1 MKIMKTVKLTVF
13 GVWFLTVVGC
23 GAILMLLFNAMNQ
36 PSIPRTIA
44 VRGECLT
51 TAPRDKTAITLRVT
65 TLDKSA
71 ARSMKMATAQVAKIT
86 EFVKTLDDAE
96 MQTTQFNSYEKT
108 EWNHEKQKSVS
119 MGIETTI
126 AVEVSAKNV
135 ETIETILNEFAG
147 NENVFSENLRM
158 YTSAE
163 VLKPIMERCL
173 GVAVENARVRANA
186 LAAGDNR
193 RAGRMLS
200 VSYETNTSNTSMY
213 KNIAP
218 RMMALGAVAESA
230 ALDTGGSLVS
240 KDTDVSV
247 SVSATFEI
255 R

>member
-1 MKIMKTVKLTVF
+1 MKIMKTVKLTVLL
-13 GVWFLTVVGC
+13 VWGLSIVGC
-23 GAILMLLFNAMNQ
+23 GAILMLLFNAINT
-36 PSIPRTIA
+36 PSVPRTIS

-71 ARSMKMATAQVAKIT
+71 AKSMKQATNMVAKIT
-86 EFVKTLDDAE
+86 DFAKGLDGAE
-96 MQTTQFNSYEKT
+96 LQTTEFNSYEKT
-108 EWNHEKQKSVS
+108 EWNRDLQKSIS
-119 MGIETTI
+119 LGIETTI

-135 ETIETILNEFAG
+135 ETIEKVLNEFAG
-147 NENVFSENLRM
+147 AENVFSENLRM

-163 VLKPIMERCL
+163 VLKPIMEKCL
-173 GVAVENARVRANA
+173 SVAVENARVRADA

-193 RAGRMLS
+193 RAGRMLA
-200 VSYETNTSNTSMY
+200 VSYETNTSNTTMY

-218 RMMALGAVAESA
+218 RMMAMGAVAESA
-230 ALDTGGSLVS
+230 MDVGGSLVA

-255 R
+255 K

>member
-1 MKIMKTVKLTVF
+1 MKKTIIWIASVIGAGAVMALVF
-13 GVWFLTVVGC
+13 G
-23 GAILMLLFNAMNQ
+23 AIET

-71 ARSMKMATAQVAKIT
+71 ARSMKMATEQVAKIT
-86 EFVKTLDDAE
+86 DFVKGVDNAE
-96 MQTTQFNSYEKT
+96 MQTTEFNSYEKT
-108 EWNHEKQKSVS
+108 EWNRDLQKSIS
-119 MGIETTI
+119 LGIETTI
-126 AVEVSAKNV
+126 AVEVSAKSI
-135 ETIETILNEFAG
+135 ETIEKVLNEFAG
-147 NENVFSENLRM
+147 AENVFSENLRM

-163 VLKPIMERCL
+163 VLKPILEKCL
-173 GVAVENARVRANA
+173 GTAVENARVRADA

-193 RAGRMLS
+193 RAGRMLA
-200 VSYETNTSNTSMY
+200 VSYETNTSSTSMY

-218 RMMALGAVAESA
+218 RMMAMGAVAESA
-230 ALDTGGSLVS
+230 MDVGGSLVS

>member
-1 MKIMKTVKLTVF
+1 MKVMKTVKLTVL
-13 GVWFLTVVGC
+13 GVWGLSIVGC
-23 GAILMLLFNAMNQ
+23 GAILMLLFSAINQ

-71 ARSMKMATAQVAKIT
+71 ARSMKMATDMVAKIT
-86 EFVKTLDDAE
+86 EFVKTQDAE
-96 MQTTQFNSYEKT
+96 MQTTEFNSYEKT
-108 EWNHEKQKSVS
+108 EWNRDQQKSVS
-119 MGIETTI
+119 LGIETTI
-126 AVEVSAKNV
+126 AIEVSSKN
-135 ETIETILNEFAG
+135 IEVIEKVLNEFAG
-147 NENVFSENLRM
+147 AENVFSENLRM

-163 VLKPIMERCL
+163 VLKPILEKCL
-173 GVAVENARVRANA
+173 GTAVENARARANA

-200 VSYETNTSNTSMY
+200 VSYETSSSNTSMY

-218 RMMALGAVAESA
+218 RMMAMGAATESA
-230 ALDTGGSLVS
+230 IDVGGSLVS
-240 KDTDVSV
+240 KDTDVSI

>member
-1 MKIMKTVKLTVF
+1 MKIVKDTKITFFV
-13 GVWFLTVVGC
+13 VWGLAIVGC
-23 GAILMLLFNAMNQ
+23 GAILMLLFNAINA
-36 PSIPRTIA
+36 PAIPRTIS

-71 ARSMKMATAQVAKIT
+71 AKSMKQATNLVAKIT
-86 EFVKTLDDAE
+86 DFTKGLDGAE
-96 MQTTQFNSYEKT
+96 MQTTEFNSYEKT
-108 EWNHEKQKSVS
+108 EWNRDLQKSIS
-119 MGIETTI
+119 LGIETTI

-135 ETIETILNEFAG
+135 ETIEKVLNEFAG
-147 NENVFSENLRM
+147 AENVFSENLRM

-163 VLKPIMERCL
+163 VLKPIMEKCL

-193 RAGRMLS
+193 HAGRMLA
-200 VSYETNTSNTSMY
+200 VSYETNTSNTTMY

-218 RMMALGAVAESA
+218 RMMAMGAVAESA
-230 ALDTGGSLVS
+230 MDVGGSLVS

-255 R
+255 K

>member
-1 MKIMKTVKLTVF
+1 MKKTIIWIASVIGAGAVMALVF
-13 GVWFLTVVGC
+13 G
-23 GAILMLLFNAMNQ
+23 AIER
-36 PSIPRTIA
+36 PSVPRTIA

-65 TLDKSA
+65 TVDKSA
-71 ARSMKMATAQVAKIT
+71 AKSMKQATDQVAKIT
-86 EFVKTLDDAE
+86 EFVKGLDAE
-96 MQTTQFNSYEKT
+96 MQTTEFNSYEKT
-108 EWNHEKQKSVS
+108 EWNRDLQKSITL
-119 MGIETTI
+119 GIETSI
-126 AVEVSAKNV
+126 AVEVSSKN
-135 ETIETILNEFAG
+135 IEIIEKVLNAFAG
-147 NENVFSENLRM
+147 AENVYSENLRM

-163 VLKPIMERCL
+163 VLKPIMEKCL

-200 VSYETNTSNTSMY
+200 VSYETSSNNTMY

-218 RMMALGAVAESA
+218 RMMAMGAVAESA
-230 ALDTGGSLVS
+230 AMDVGGSLVS

>member
-1 MKIMKTVKLTVF
+1 MKKTIIWIASVIGAGAVMALVF
-13 GVWFLTVVGC
+13 G
-23 GAILMLLFNAMNQ
+23 AMER
-36 PSIPRTIA
+36 PSVPRTIA

-65 TLDKSA
+65 TVDKSA
-71 ARSMKMATAQVAKIT
+71 AKSMKQATDQVAKIT
-86 EFVKTLDDAE
+86 EFVKGLDAE
-96 MQTTQFNSYEKT
+96 MQTTEFNSYEKT
-108 EWNHEKQKSVS
+108 EWNRDLQKSITL
-119 MGIETTI
+119 GIETSI
-126 AVEVSAKNV
+126 AVEVSSKNI
-135 ETIETILNEFAG
+135 ETIEKVLNAFAG
-147 NENVFSENLRM
+147 AENVYSENLRM

-163 VLKPIMERCL
+163 VLKPIMEKCL
-173 GVAVENARVRANA
+173 GVAVENARVRADA

-200 VSYETNTSNTSMY
+200 VSYETSSNNTMY

-218 RMMALGAVAESA
+218 RMMAMGAVAESA
-230 ALDTGGSLVS
+230 AMDVGGSLVS

>member
-1 MKIMKTVKLTVF
+1 MKKTIIWIASVIGAGAVMALVF
-13 GVWFLTVVGC
+13 G
-23 GAILMLLFNAMNQ
+23 AIET
-36 PSIPRTIA
+36 PSVPRTIS

-71 ARSMKMATAQVAKIT
+71 AKSMKQATNLVAKIT
-86 EFVKTLDDAE
+86 DFAKGLDGAE
-96 MQTTQFNSYEKT
+96 LQTTEFNSYEKT
-108 EWNHEKQKSVS
+108 EWNRDLQKSIS
-119 MGIETTI
+119 LGIETTI

-135 ETIETILNEFAG
+135 ETIEKVLNEFAG
-147 NENVFSENLRM
+147 AENVFSENLRM

-163 VLKPIMERCL
+163 VLKPIMEKCL
-173 GVAVENARVRANA
+173 GVAVENARVRADA

-193 RAGRMLS
+193 RAGRMLA
-200 VSYETNTSNTSMY
+200 VSYETNTSNTTMY

-218 RMMALGAVAESA
+218 RMMAMGAVAESA
-230 ALDTGGSLVS
+230 MDVGGSLVA

-255 R
+255 K

>member
-1 MKIMKTVKLTVF
+1 MKIIKDIKITFFV
-13 GVWFLTVVGC
+13 VWGLSIVGC
-23 GAILMLLFNAMNQ
+23 GAILMLLFNAINA
-36 PSIPRTIA
+36 PAIPRTIA

-71 ARSMKMATAQVAKIT
+71 AKSMKQANEQVAKIT
-86 EFVKTLDDAE
+86 EFVKGLDAE
-96 MQTTQFNSYEKT
+96 MQTTEFNSYEKT
-108 EWNHEKQKSVS
+108 EWNRDLQKSVS
-119 MGIETTI
+119 LGIETTI
-126 AVEVSAKNV
+126 AVEVSAKNL
-135 ETIETILNEFAG
+135 ETIEKVLNEFAG
-147 NENVFSENLRM
+147 AENVFSENLRM

-163 VLKPIMERCL
+163 ALKPIMEKCL
-173 GVAVENARVRANA
+173 GVAVENARVRADA

-193 RAGRMLS
+193 RAGRMLA
-200 VSYETNTSNTSMY
+200 VSYETNTSNTTMY

-218 RMMALGAVAESA
+218 RMMAMGAVAESA
-230 ALDTGGSLVS
+230 MDVGGTLVS

>member
-1 MKIMKTVKLTVF
+1 MKKTIIWIASVIGAGAVMALVF
-13 GVWFLTVVGC
+13 G
-23 GAILMLLFNAMNQ
+23 AIET
-36 PSIPRTIA
+36 PSVPRTIS

-71 ARSMKMATAQVAKIT
+71 AKSMKQATNMIAKIT
-86 EFVKTLDDAE
+86 DFAKGLDGAE
-96 MQTTQFNSYEKT
+96 LQTTEFNSYEKT
-108 EWNHEKQKSVS
+108 EWNRDLQKSIS
-119 MGIETTI
+119 LGIETTI
-126 AVEVSAKNV
+126 AVEVSAKSI
-135 ETIETILNEFAG
+135 ETIEKVLNEFAG
-147 NENVFSENLRM
+147 AENVFSENLRM

-163 VLKPIMERCL
+163 VLKPILEKCL
-173 GVAVENARVRANA
+173 GTAVENARVRADA

-193 RAGRMLS
+193 RAGRMLA

-218 RMMALGAVAESA
+218 RMMAMGAVAESA
-230 ALDTGGSLVS
+230 MDVGGSLVA

-255 R
+255 K

>member
-1 MKIMKTVKLTVF
+1 MKKTIIWIASVIGAGAVMALVF
-13 GVWFLTVVGC
+13 G
-23 GAILMLLFNAMNQ
+23 AMER
-36 PSIPRTIA
+36 PSVPRTIA

-65 TLDKSA
+65 TVDKSA
-71 ARSMKMATAQVAKIT
+71 AKSMKQATDQVAKIT
-86 EFVKTLDDAE
+86 EFVKGLDAE
-96 MQTTQFNSYEKT
+96 MQTTEFNSYEKT
-108 EWNHEKQKSVS
+108 EWNRDLQKSITL
-119 MGIETTI
+119 GIETSI
-126 AVEVSAKNV
+126 AVEVSSKNI
-135 ETIETILNEFAG
+135 ETIEKVLNAFAG
-147 NENVFSENLRM
+147 AENVYSENLRM

-163 VLKPIMERCL
+163 VLKPIMEKCL

-200 VSYETNTSNTSMY
+200 VSYETSSNNTMY

-218 RMMALGAVAESA
+218 RMMAMGAVAESA
-230 ALDTGGSLVS
+230 AMDVGGSLVS

-255 R
+255 K

>member
-1 MKIMKTVKLTVF
+1 MKIMKTVKWTVIC
-13 GVWFLTVVGC
+13 VWGLSIVGC
-23 GAILMLLFNAMNQ
+23 GAILMLLFSAINA
-36 PSIPRTIA
+36 PRVTRTIA

-71 ARSMKMATAQVAKIT
+71 ARSMKMATETVAKIT
-86 EFVKTLDDAE
+86 DFVRGLDAE
-96 MQTTQFNSYEKT
+96 MQTTEFNSYEKT
-108 EWNHEKQKSVS
+108 EWNRDLQKSITLGV
-119 MGIETTI
+119 ETSI
-126 AVEVSAKNV
+126 AIEVSTKNI
-135 ETIETILNEFAG
+135 ETIEKVLNEFAG
-147 NENVFSENLRM
+147 AENVYSENLRM

-163 VLKPIMERCL
+163 VLKPIMEKCL

-186 LAAGDNR
+186 LALGDNK

-200 VSYETNTSNTSMY
+200 VSYETSNNNAMY

-218 RMMALGAVAESA
+218 RMMTTGAVTESA
-230 ALDTGGSLVS
+230 TMDTSGSLVV
-240 KDTDVSV
+240 KDSDVSV

>member
-1 MKIMKTVKLTVF
+1 MKKTIIWIASVIGAGAVMALVF
-13 GVWFLTVVGC
+13 G
-23 GAILMLLFNAMNQ
+23 AMER
-36 PSIPRTIA
+36 PSVPRTIA

-65 TLDKSA
+65 TVDKSA
-71 ARSMKMATAQVAKIT
+71 AKSMKQATDQVAKIT
-86 EFVKTLDDAE
+86 EFVKGLDAE
-96 MQTTQFNSYEKT
+96 MQTTEFNSYEKT
-108 EWNHEKQKSVS
+108 EWNRDLQKSITL
-119 MGIETTI
+119 GIETSI
-126 AVEVSAKNV
+126 AVEVSSKNI
-135 ETIETILNEFAG
+135 ETIEKVLNAFAG
-147 NENVFSENLRM
+147 AENVYSENLRM

-163 VLKPIMERCL
+163 VLKPIMEKCL
-173 GVAVENARVRANA
+173 GVAVENAHVRANA

-200 VSYETNTSNTSMY
+200 VSYETSSNNTMY

-218 RMMALGAVAESA
+218 RMMAMGAVAESA
-230 ALDTGGSLVS
+230 AMDVGGSLVS

>member
-1 MKIMKTVKLTVF
+1 MKKTIIWIASVIGAGAVMALVF
-13 GVWFLTVVGC
+13 G
-23 GAILMLLFNAMNQ
+23 AMER
-36 PSIPRTIA
+36 PSVPRTIA

-65 TLDKSA
+65 TVDKSA
-71 ARSMKMATAQVAKIT
+71 AKSMKQATDQVAKIT
-86 EFVKTLDDAE
+86 EFVKGLDAE
-96 MQTTQFNSYEKT
+96 MQTTEFNSYEKT
-108 EWNHEKQKSVS
+108 EWNRDLQKSITL
-119 MGIETTI
+119 GIETSI
-126 AVEVSAKNV
+126 AVEVSSKNI
-135 ETIETILNEFAG
+135 ETIEKVLNAFAG
-147 NENVFSENLRM
+147 AENVYSENLRM

-163 VLKPIMERCL
+163 VLKPIMEKCL

-200 VSYETNTSNTSMY
+200 VSYETSSNNTMY

-218 RMMALGAVAESA
+218 RMMAMGAVAESA
-230 ALDTGGSLVS
+230 AMDVGGSLVS